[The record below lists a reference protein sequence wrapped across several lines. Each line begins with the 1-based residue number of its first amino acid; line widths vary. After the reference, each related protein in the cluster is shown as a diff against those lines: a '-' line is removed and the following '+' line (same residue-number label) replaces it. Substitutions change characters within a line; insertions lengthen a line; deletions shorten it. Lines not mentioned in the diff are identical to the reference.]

1 MMYLA
6 AMTVGSQLILAAD
19 VPKFDTEP
27 SCRAA
32 AAVAV
37 MVGRT
42 TKNCMDDEHSARSQL
57 EKSWADYSAS
67 DKSRCMALIRSGGG
81 PSYVELLSC
90 VEMSRDA
97 RGIAQQHTTQQNGT
111 NGATDPATT
120 GSVTAGAGM
129 RAEPS
134 PPPANR

>member
-6 AMTVGSQLILAAD
+6 AITIGSQLVLAAD
-19 VPKFDTEP
+19 VPKFDTAP

-32 AAVAV
+32 AAAAV

-42 TKNCMDDEHSARSQL
+42 AENCQNDERGAHSQL
-57 EKSWADYSAS
+57 DKSWADYSAA
-67 DKSRCMALIRSGGG
+67 DKSHCLALIGSGGG

-97 RGIAQQHTTQQNGT
+97 RRIAHDRT
-111 NGATDPATT
+111 GAQSGAAGPQTT
-120 GSVTAGAGM
+120 GSGAP
-129 RAEPS
+129 ADPI
-134 PPPANR
+134 PPPAKP

>member
-1 MMYLA
+1 MIYLA
-6 AMTVGSQLILAAD
+6 AMTIGSQLVLAAD
-19 VPKFDTEP
+19 VPNFDTQP

-42 TKNCMDDEHSARSQL
+42 AEDCMDDERSARDQL
-57 EKSWADYSAS
+57 ENSWTGYSAS
-67 DKSRCMALIRSGGG
+67 DAAHCLSLVGSGGG

-97 RGIAQQHTTQQNGT
+97 RRIARSTPQPGGGNAPA
-111 NGATDPATT
+111 GAQTT
-120 GSVTAGAGM
+120 GSGTSTA
-129 RAEPS
+129 PS
-134 PPPANR
+134 RLPTKP